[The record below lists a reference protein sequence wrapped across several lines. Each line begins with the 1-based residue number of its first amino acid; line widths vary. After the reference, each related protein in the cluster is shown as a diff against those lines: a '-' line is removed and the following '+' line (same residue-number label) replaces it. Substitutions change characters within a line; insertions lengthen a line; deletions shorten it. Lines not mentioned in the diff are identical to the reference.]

1 VGKQRGTTVARHDEG
16 KAAGQGRP
24 ITRHPLFPAVAALW
38 GAALLL
44 VVGLVSGPG
53 PIAGILSALHID
65 RLLPQAAPPFGQT
78 ARGVF
83 ALALALA
90 GGAIALFL
98 AHRLGRDDAA
108 RAARREASAARAQ
121 DRRAL
126 REEADPHDDL
136 AAFTPVMAP
145 PAGPPPVLDVA
156 GFAAAHAALPPLAD
170 ELDCD
175 QPVSGPVSVP
185 VVGGTAARRIV
196 SADLATLSELELME
210 RLALALERWRAMGG
224 ASPAVPPPAA
234 LIHVAERGPEPA
246 REPEMVFPALAP
258 RHPVAAAQAARV
270 PADPAP
276 ETALDPQATEA
287 ALRSALA
294 SLRRMS
300 GAA

>member
-1 VGKQRGTTVARHDEG
+1 MDKQRGTTVARHDEG

-78 ARGVF
+78 ARGLF

-90 GGAIALFL
+90 GGVIALLL

-170 ELDCD
+170 APDRD
-175 QPVSGPVSVP
+175 QPVSVP
-185 VVGGTAARRIV
+185 VAGGTAARRIV

-234 LIHVAERGPEPA
+234 LVHVAERGPEPTP
-246 REPEMVFPALAP
+246 EPAMVFPTLAP